1 MFLSGNYEN
10 SAANIFEA
18 FREKTKYGTSSQLK
32 ELLKVNALMCMLIE
46 DPEKRK
52 SDNINALYHDSSIPF
67 KNELDIQQLITLIDA
82 YERYDIEE
90 FNRIY
95 KKVNFKPESSKYLA
109 IEKKLLFKMKKEK
122 LLELLKSYQT
132 IKFTY
137 IGRRL
142 SLNEQEVE
150 QIVFELIIDGKIH
163 GRINDSDPKNKC
175 LELLP
180 ARNLYLEIQA
190 ENLRQLGKRYL
201 M

>member
-1 MFLSGNYEN
+1 
-10 SAANIFEA
+10 
-18 FREKTKYGTSSQLK
+18 
-32 ELLKVNALMCMLIE
+32 MCMLIE

-201 M
+201 MWRDYHLIINLNSNEY